1 MPTEAPLIITPSQT
15 VGPFYAYCLTPGAY
29 RTLPALFSSKVATE
43 DAVGNR
49 IAIRGIIT
57 DGVGAPAPDAL
68 VEIWQPDGGGRFAGA
83 HAELQNSTFKGFG
96 RSTCDESGTFTFQ
109 TVKPGR
115 VPTADGIL
123 QAPHV
128 ALSIFG
134 KGLNRRLYTRVYF
147 SDETSNAE
155 DPVLLMLPE
164 DERQTLIAEK
174 TGEGIYDIRIRLQ
187 GPGETVFFEV

>member
-1 MPTEAPLIITPSQT
+1 MPTETPLIITPSQT
-15 VGPFYAYCLTPGAY
+15 VGPFYAYCLTPEAY
-29 RTLPALFSSKVATE
+29 KTLPSLFSARVATE
-43 DAVGNR
+43 DALGQR
-49 IAIRGIIT
+49 IAISGTIT
-57 DGVGAPAPDAL
+57 DGVGAAVPDAL

-83 HAELQNSTFKGFG
+83 HAELQNSAFKGFG
-96 RSTCDESGTFTFQ
+96 RTPCDETGTFTFH

-115 VPTADGIL
+115 VPTAEGTL

-147 SDETSNAE
+147 VDEASNAE
-155 DPVLLMLPE
+155 DPVLSMLPE

-174 TGEGIYDIRIRLQ
+174 KGEGTYHIRIRLQ
-187 GPGETVFFEV
+187 GEGETVFFEA